1 MKLMYVSEDR
11 AIYGRQRFNN
21 RNGNREM
28 YYSQVLEEVQRM
40 PGGVTQEVY
49 AECREAERGR
59 PWGIVLYQ
67 DPLVECF
74 GVPTLGLDWLIQAKR
89 VGFCLKVRL

>member
-1 MKLMYVSEDR
+1 MYVSEDR
-11 AIYGRQRFNN
+11 ATDGRQRFNN

-74 GVPTLGLDWLIQAKR
+74 GVPRLGSDWSVHTKR
-89 VGFCLKVRL
+89 GSFMKPLGGVI